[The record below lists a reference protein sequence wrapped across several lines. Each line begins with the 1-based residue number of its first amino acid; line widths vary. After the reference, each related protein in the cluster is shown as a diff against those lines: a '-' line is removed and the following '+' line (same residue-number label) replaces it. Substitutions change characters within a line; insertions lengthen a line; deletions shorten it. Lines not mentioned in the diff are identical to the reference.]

1 LNGEDPVEKLAA
13 GAAKGGLDWGS
24 KKIKEFV
31 NKFKNREL
39 VFIEDSETIELVKE
53 IRQKSEWDLFDQYV
67 EEKDQRL
74 IIQMGITLRSL
85 ESDSDRL
92 QNLRSKIT
100 KKYGARGLHL
110 AQFVQNQIL
119 TKLVTSMVEDGYKKP
134 DIEENIK
141 KFLED
146 IDKFTLFIKNE
157 DDVEDTVDTIITRIK
172 ANVPKVLIL
181 FGSGNASDKVEE
193 IVSEVEEKN
202 IDYRVKTYKEQQKN
216 SDVEKLTIFLIKNIS
231 SIN

>member
-1 LNGEDPVEKLAA
+1 MNGEDPVEKLAA